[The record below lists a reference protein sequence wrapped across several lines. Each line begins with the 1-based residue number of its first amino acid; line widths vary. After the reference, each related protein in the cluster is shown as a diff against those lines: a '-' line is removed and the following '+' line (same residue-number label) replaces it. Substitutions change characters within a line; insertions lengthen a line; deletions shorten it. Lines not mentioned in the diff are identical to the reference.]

1 MRERKAA
8 QAGDPGGSPPESHLP
23 KKSAVRCHC
32 RRVSLGT
39 SQRNPQTSKL
49 EKSIE
54 TFTAT
59 GARESE
65 GGRLPRT
72 QSVSVGTGWVVS
84 R

>member
-8 QAGDPGGSPPESHLP
+8 QAGDPGGSPPESRP
-23 KKSAVRCHC
+23 PRKSAVRCH
-32 RRVSLGT
+32 RPRVSLGT
-39 SQRNPQTSKL
+39 SQRNPQTSRL
-49 EKSIE
+49 EKRIE
-54 TFTAT
+54 TFMAT

-72 QSVSVGTGWVVS
+72 QSVSVRTGWVVS